1 LAELAIAHS
10 ALESYLSPFHPP
22 HKAMENQWSA
32 ASISPEI
39 LGLPLIK
46 SRAATV
52 ELQIGLERLKLNEQ
66 SLDFPPLI
74 VLSIKLD

>member
-1 LAELAIAHS
+1 M
-10 ALESYLSPFHPP
+10 
-22 HKAMENQWSA
+22 KNQWNA
-32 ASISPEI
+32 PSISPEI
-39 LGLPLIK
+39 LGSPLIK
-46 SRAATV
+46 SRAAAV

>member
-1 LAELAIAHS
+1 
-10 ALESYLSPFHPP
+10 
-22 HKAMENQWSA
+22 MENQWSA